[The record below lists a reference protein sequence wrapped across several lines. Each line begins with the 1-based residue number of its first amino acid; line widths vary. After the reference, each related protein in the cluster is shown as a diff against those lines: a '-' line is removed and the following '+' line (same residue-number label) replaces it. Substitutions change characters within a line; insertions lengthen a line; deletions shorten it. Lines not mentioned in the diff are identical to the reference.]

1 MNPKLYLFLLR
12 VAMGWL
18 MLYAGLTKVIDS
30 SWSAAGYLNAAKTFP
45 AFYHWLAQPGLL
57 PLINFINEW
66 GLVLLGVSLI
76 LGIRVRIMGIAG
88 ALLMLLYYFPVLE
101 FPRIPSGHA
110 YLIDEHIIYALA
122 LLYFAAVDAGKAWW
136 GFDQRA

>member
-76 LGIRVRIMGIAG
+76 LGIRVRITGIAG

-101 FPRIPSGHA
+101 FPRIPPGHA